1 MSLLSTRRRN
11 CQTFLINVWTFCSQS
26 KLLLYRS
33 WCICKLIRKLRRK
46 WQIAIYFT
54 MPRWDCFHLQQ
65 ICLQNVPVKSN
76 SVSIEPLKEEM
87 IHPIYVLNHCRQY
100 QEILDLLFS
109 SELTYIYEHL
119 HCVIYMRVTFIC
131 FIVCVLFLFQF
142 FVLWL
147 VKALS
152 CLVMPIKNLNLNL
165 CGMRNVCGMRAVH
178 D

>member
-1 MSLLSTRRRN
+1 M
-11 CQTFLINVWTFCSQS
+11 WTFCSQS

-33 WCICKLIRKLRRK
+33 RCICELIRKLRRK
-46 WQIAIYFT
+46 WRIAIYFT
-54 MPRWDCFHLQQ
+54 TPRWDCFHLQQ

-87 IHPIYVLNHCRQY
+87 VYLIYVLNHCRQY
-100 QEILDLLFS
+100 QEILDLSFN
-109 SELTYIYEHL
+109 SELTYIYIWVFAL
-119 HCVIYMRVTFIC
+119 CYMRVTFIC
-131 FIVCVLFLFQF
+131 FIVWVLFLFQF

-152 CLVMPIKNLNLNL
+152 CLVITIKNLNL
-165 CGMRNVCGMRAVH
+165 CGMRNGMCGMRAVH